1 MKLNKAIFILTYGR
15 PKKQTTFNTLRRCK
29 SKYPIYFICSD
40 DDKSLDELK
49 SKFGEKRVLVFNK
62 KEVAKDLDLMTNNPL
77 WNVILYARNYCFKV
91 ASDLGIDGFIQLDDD
106 YTGFYYADFKNK
118 KWRELKK
125 IDAIFDLMFDFY
137 YKNKRLLGFSLSQV
151 GDFIGGLTKDKMRV
165 KRKAM
170 NSFFCLTER
179 KFKFRGVLNEDV
191 NFYVGEGARD
201 GICFQTHYLKLIQGT
216 TQKNKGGMTGA
227 YIDGGTYAKSF
238 YSVMINPSAVS
249 ISEMGMVYKRLHHK
263 INYGLL
269 CPKIIRECYGIR

>member
-15 PKKQTTFNTLRRCK
+15 PKKQTTFNTLKRCK
-29 SKYPIYFICSD
+29 CQYPIYFICSD

-137 YKNKRLLGFSLSQV
+137 RENKRLLGFSLSQG

-249 ISEMGMVYKRLHHK
+249 ISEMGMVFKRLHHK
-263 INYGLL
+263 INYDLL

>member
-15 PKKQTTFNTLRRCK
+15 PKKQATFNTLRRCK
-29 SKYPIYFICSD
+29 CQYPIYFICSD

-118 KWRELKK
+118 KWRELKN
-125 IDAIFDLMFDFY
+125 IDAIFDLMFEFY
-137 YKNKRLLGFSLSQV
+137 RENKRLLGFSLSQG
-151 GDFIGGLTKDKMRV
+151 GDFIGGLTKDKLRV

-238 YSVMINPSAVS
+238 YSVMISPSAVS
-249 ISEMGMVYKRLHHK
+249 ISEMGMVFKRLHHK
-263 INYGLL
+263 INYNLL